1 MPSQIHWNVTYT
13 LSPSNRFWLVLFLLQ
28 SQQFESFYVTMPIDL
43 IIDIPIIQWQVVELW
58 FYAISKVWFAMTNSR
73 LIFYWRVHSIGTGL
87 VLSQPHTAC
96 LMFCMPLLLCLWR
109 LCWSF
114 LLFVV
119 SYGIFLDFHL
129 LILFVLF
136 WFLSFT
142 LGCVD
147 FLSCECASQTKCTV
161 YLNGFAG
168 YIKHTMIVSY

>member
-114 LLFVV
+114 SSLLFPMV
-119 SYGIFLDFHL
+119 SSLISICWFYLFCFDFHPL
-129 LILFVLF
+129 RWVVWTSCLVSVLPKQNALF
-136 WFLSFT
+136 
-142 LGCVD
+142 
-147 FLSCECASQTKCTV
+147 
-161 YLNGFAG
+161 
-168 YIKHTMIVSY
+168 I